1 MRDKAAVEENFKFGK
16 FDSIGNSKLFAFNF
30 IFIFQLAAFWAT
42 WRWLGWRVWTSAEE
56 RWSLT
61 ALAAAIFFTFVW
73 TKSEAIYERLETPRK
88 SVRFSAAGF
97 AAAIFLIFLIVLYAA
112 SFGFAPPLLRAILAI
127 TAITLTLSSWR
138 FGKTFHAGLWSLL
151 LLSLPS
157 VASLQFFL
165 GYPFRV
171 IVGEA
176 TVFLLRLQ
184 GLDVWRDGVCLHFGE
199 KLIWID
205 APCSG
210 IKMLWFGLF
219 LAAFL
224 VCLHRLSNAKSATVI
239 ASAFFIILIGNIFRA
254 SALFYIEAEILR
266 APPFMHAAV
275 GVAAFIFTALA
286 VAVTAQFWSSLRDYD
301 LYDLTELLPN
311 FVKPQTEIFGAAGA
325 MPKILASLFL
335 IACLAALSAPF
346 RIATERGVTPAAPGF
361 RGFPDSFENVKITEL
376 PLSER
381 ESYFLEDFPGS
392 IGRFTDGKREIII
405 RYVREATRKLHPA
418 GDCFRAIGYS
428 TKPLPLKIGG
438 DGKRWSCFSAVKAGE
453 KLRICERIYDDAGN
467 EWTDASAWY
476 WTALGESAGGW
487 WAVTVAE
494 RTVE

>member
-1 MRDKAAVEENFKFGK
+1 MRDKAAIEKNFKFGK
-16 FDSIGNSKLFAFNF
+16 FDSIKNSKLFPFNF

-42 WRWLGWRVWTSAEE
+42 WRWLGLRVWTSAEE
-56 RWSLT
+56 RWSLA
-61 ALAAAIFFTFVW
+61 ALAAAIFFTFFW
-73 TKSEAIYERLETPRK
+73 AKSAAVYERLETMRE
-88 SVRFSAAGF
+88 SVRFSVAGF
-97 AAAIFLIFLIVLYAA
+97 AAVIFLIGLYAA
-112 SFGFAPPLLRAILAI
+112 SSGFAPPLARAMLAM
-127 TAITLTLSSWR
+127 TAVTLTLSVWR
-138 FGKTFHAGLWSLL
+138 FGKIFHFGLWSLL

-165 GYPFRV
+165 GYPFRL

-184 GLDVWRDGVCLHFGE
+184 GLDVWRDGVCLHFGD

-219 LAAFL
+219 LAALL
-224 VCLHRLSNAKSATVI
+224 VCLHRLSNAKSAAVI
-239 ASAFFIILIGNIFRA
+239 ASAFLIILIGNIFRA
-254 SALFYIEAEILR
+254 SALFYIEAEIFQ

-286 VAVTAQFWSSLRDYD
+286 IVCAAQFWSSVRDFNPARFFSGFTNRIEPPSD
-301 LYDLTELLPN
+301 ISGVASAP
-311 FVKPQTEIFGAAGA
+311 
-325 MPKILASLFL
+325 PKIFAGLFL
-335 IACLAALSAPF
+335 IACLAAMSAPF
-346 RIATERGVTPAAPGF
+346 WLAAERNVTRAAPDF
-361 RGFPDSFENVKITEL
+361 RGFPDSLENVKITEL

-381 ESYFLEDFPGS
+381 ESYFLEDFPGN

-428 TKPLPLKIGG
+428 TKPLPLKIGAG
-438 DGKRWSCFSAVKAGE
+438 GKRWSCFSAVKAGE
-453 KLRICERIYDDAGN
+453 KLRVCERIYDDAGN
-467 EWTDASAWY
+467 EWTDTSAWY

-494 RTVE
+494 RDTE